1 MPLNLTKIYNAL
13 LDIIGMGERQR
24 TESLKRIFKRDFENS
39 TAVFVGKPIYPT
51 PQHDGELPMDTLFR
65 HLTTEM
71 VDKVTRERDFELDR
85 SMRLHWVRYHLDQKK
100 QDNMLL
106 FSVQE
111 REGVRTYY
119 YDKDENYV
127 IILEPRR
134 DGESYYLLTAYHI
147 RGKDAQRNKMEK
159 KYKRR
164 LPEVL

>member
-1 MPLNLTKIYNAL
+1 MPFNLTKIYNAL
-13 LDIIGMGERQR
+13 LDIISMSERQR
-24 TESLKRIFKRDFENS
+24 TESLKRIFKRDFEDS
-39 TAVFVGKPIYPT
+39 SAVFEGKPIHPT
-51 PQHDGELPMDTLFR
+51 PQHDGELPMETLFR

-71 VDKVTRERDFELDR
+71 VDKTTRERVFEMER
-85 SMRLHWVRYHLDQKK
+85 SKRLHWVRYHLDQKK

-106 FSVQE
+106 FSVHE

-127 IILEPRR
+127 IVLEPRR

-164 LPEVL
+164 LPKVL

>member
-13 LDIIGMGERQR
+13 LDILALSDAQR
-24 TESLKRIFKRDFENS
+24 KASLKRIFKRDFEDS
-39 TAVFVGKPIYPT
+39 SAVFRGKPIHPT
-51 PQHDGELPMDTLFR
+51 PQEDGELPMETLFR

-71 VDKVTRERDFELDR
+71 VDKRTRERYFDIER
-85 SMRLHWVRYHLDQKK
+85 SLRLHWVRYHLNEKK
-100 QDNMLL
+100 KENMLC

-127 IILEPRR
+127 IVLEPLR
-134 DGESYYLLTAYHI
+134 DGKSYYLLTAYHI
-147 RGKDAQRNKMEK
+147 RGKDVHRNKMEK

>member
-1 MPLNLTKIYNAL
+1 
-13 LDIIGMGERQR
+13 
-24 TESLKRIFKRDFENS
+24 
-39 TAVFVGKPIYPT
+39 
-51 PQHDGELPMDTLFR
+51 MDTLFR

-127 IILEPRR
+127 IVLEPRR